1 MKKIIKITESEL
13 HNLIKNCLLESQYM
27 SDEDIANQYSNMEII
42 NFKLNPLKHSE
53 GWEGAFEI
61 QFPNADDI
69 DYDSSM
75 INNFIVY
82 DKEGEKI
89 AWDNWMP
96 QEQTNKLEAIIRD
109 EIKKRLSDDILN
121 EAIERAIRKVI
132 K

>member
-1 MKKIIKITESEL
+1 MKKIIKITEKEL
-13 HNLIKNCLLESQYM
+13 HNLIKNCLLETKYM

>member
-1 MKKIIKITESEL
+1 MKKIIRLTESEL
-13 HNLIKNCLLESQYM
+13 HNLIKNCLLETQYM
-27 SDEDIANQYSNMEII
+27 SDEDIANQYSDMEIV
-42 NFKLNPLKHSE
+42 NFKLSPLKHSE

-75 INNFIVY
+75 VNNFIVY

-96 QEQTNKLEAIIRD
+96 QEQTDKLEAIIKN
-109 EIKKRLSDDILN
+109 EIKKRLSNNILN
-121 EAIERAIRKVI
+121 EAVTHAIRKYL

>member
-1 MKKIIKITESEL
+1 
-13 HNLIKNCLLESQYM
+13 
-27 SDEDIANQYSNMEII
+27 MEIV

-53 GWEGAFEI
+53 GWEGGFEI
-61 QFPNADDI
+61 QFPNADGI

>member
-1 MKKIIKITESEL
+1 MKRIIRLTESEIK
-13 HNLIKNCLLESQYM
+13 NLIKKCLLESQYM
-27 SDEDIANQYSNMEII
+27 SDEDIANQYSDMEITH
-42 NFKLNPLKHSE
+42 FTLNPLKHDE
-53 GWEGAFEI
+53 GWKGTFEL

-75 INNFIVY
+75 VNGFIVY

-96 QEQTNKLEAIIRD
+96 DEQTHKLEAIIKD
-109 EIKKRLSDDILN
+109 EIKKRLSNNILN
-121 EAIERAIRKVI
+121 EAITRAIRKFL

>member
-1 MKKIIKITESEL
+1 
-13 HNLIKNCLLESQYM
+13 M
-27 SDEDIANQYSNMEII
+27 SDEDIANQYSDMKITYFEL
-42 NFKLNPLKHSE
+42 KPLKHRE
-53 GWEGAFEI
+53 GWEGVFEL

-75 INNFIVY
+75 VNDFIVY

-96 QEQTNKLEAIIRD
+96 NDQTHKLEAIIRD
-109 EIKKRLSDDILN
+109 EIKKRLSNNILN
-121 EAIERAIRKVI
+121 EAVSRTIRKYL

>member
-1 MKKIIKITESEL
+1 MKKIARLRESDL
-13 HNLIKNCLLESQYM
+13 RNLIKNCLLESQYM
-27 SDEDIANQYSNMEII
+27 SDEDIANQYSDMEITY
-42 NFKLNPLKHSE
+42 FTLNPLKHSE
-53 GWEGAFEI
+53 GWEGTFEL

-96 QEQTNKLEAIIRD
+96 NEQTHKLEAIIKD
-109 EIKKRLSDDILN
+109 EIKKRLSNNILN
-121 EAIERAIRKVI
+121 EAVSRAIRKYL

>member
-96 QEQTNKLEAIIRD
+96 QEQTDKLEAIIKD
-109 EIKKRLSDDILN
+109 EIKNRLSDNILN
-121 EAIERAIRKVI
+121 EAITRAIRKVI

>member
-1 MKKIIKITESEL
+1 MKKIIKITEKEL
-13 HNLIKNCLLESQYM
+13 HNLIKNCLLETQYM
-27 SDEDIANQYSNMEII
+27 SDEDIANQYSDMEIV

-69 DYDSSM
+69 DYDSNM

>member
-1 MKKIIKITESEL
+1 MKKIIKITEREL
-13 HNLIKNCLLESQYM
+13 HNLIKNCLLETQYM
-27 SDEDIANQYSNMEII
+27 SDEDIASQYSDMKIV
-42 NFKLNPLKHSE
+42 NFKLYPLKHSE

-96 QEQTNKLEAIIRD
+96 QEQTDKLEAIIRD

>member
-1 MKKIIKITESEL
+1 MKKIIKITEREL
-13 HNLIKNCLLESQYM
+13 HNLIKNCLLETQYM
-27 SDEDIANQYSNMEII
+27 SDEDIANQYSDMEIV
-42 NFKLNPLKHSE
+42 NFKLNPLKHSD
-53 GWEGAFEI
+53 GWEGGFEI
-61 QFPNADDI
+61 QFPNADGI

-109 EIKKRLSDDILN
+109 EIKKRLSYDILN

>member
-1 MKKIIKITESEL
+1 MKKVVRLTESEL
-13 HNLIKNCLLESQYM
+13 HNLIKNCLFESQYM
-27 SDEDIANQYSNMEII
+27 SDEDIANQYSDMEII

-53 GWEGAFEI
+53 GWEGTFEL

-75 INNFIVY
+75 VNNFIVY

-96 QEQTNKLEAIIRD
+96 QGQTDKLEAIIRD
-109 EIKKRLSDDILN
+109 EIRKRLSNNILN
-121 EAIERAIRKVI
+121 EAVSRAIRKYL

>member
-1 MKKIIKITESEL
+1 
-13 HNLIKNCLLESQYM
+13 M
-27 SDEDIANQYSNMEII
+27 SDEDIANRYSDMEII
-42 NFKLNPLKHSE
+42 NFTLNPLKHSE
-53 GWEGAFEI
+53 GWEGAFEL

-75 INNFIVY
+75 VNNFIVY

-96 QEQTNKLEAIIRD
+96 QGQTDKLEAIIRD
-109 EIKKRLSDDILN
+109 EIRKRLSNNILN
-121 EAIERAIRKVI
+121 EAVSRAIRKYL

>member
-1 MKKIIKITESEL
+1 
-13 HNLIKNCLLESQYM
+13 M
-27 SDEDIANQYSNMEII
+27 SDEDIVNQYSDMEII

-53 GWEGAFEI
+53 GWEGTFEL

-69 DYDSSM
+69 DYGSSM

-96 QEQTNKLEAIIRD
+96 QEQTDKLEAIIRD
-109 EIKKRLSDDILN
+109 EIKKRLSNNILN
-121 EAIERAIRKVI
+121 EAVTRAIRKYL